1 MKKLINKSCNAKKFA
16 AFIVYLFVCAVLAKL
31 MLKGFGDSP
40 GDQFR
45 VLTVHVGNHDEVLAA
60 AVLGED
66 VAETKGILG
75 DGF

>member
-1 MKKLINKSCNAKKFA
+1 MLRGPCRFQRVAVMQQKLIFNISRLC
-16 AFIVYLFVCAVLAKL
+16 I
-31 MLKGFGDSP
+31 KGFGDSP

>member
-40 GDQFR
+40 HMR
-45 VLTVHVGNHDEVLAA
+45 EVVGEGYYWHSYVRL
-60 AVLGED
+60 V
-66 VAETKGILG
+66 ILFG
-75 DGF
+75 A